1 MWLFHPLFRLCP
13 RASAAQ
19 SRQSSFCSHHHH
31 HRHLFSII
39 HHPSWLGALGL
50 DLKRGRG
57 NLRCFRSDS
66 HIQSQPLQSSSNDT
80 TRKIEVLLNYDI
92 SILESKRAKEQR
104 KRKRGKEGKKK
115 KRKRGK
121 KEKKKGKK
129 GKKKEKNI
137 PYKPSAT
144 LPLQLWVQLSDRP
157 TCDSW
162 VEISHQSRQRLLDD
176 SFSNCRFVSEREWSR
191 DLYR

>member
-1 MWLFHPLFRLCP
+1 MHKVYCSEVSETPKSCHFDTLIAPSFQGGLVWLFHPFFRLCP

-31 HRHLFSII
+31 HHLLSII

-66 HIQSQPLQSSSNDT
+66 HIQSQSLQSSSNDT

-92 SILESKRAKEQR
+92 SILERKKEQNSERAKGR
-104 KRKRGKEGKKK
+104 
-115 KRKRGK
+115 
-121 KEKKKGKK
+121 KGKTK
-129 GKKKEKNI
+129 TEK
-137 PYKPSAT
+137 
-144 LPLQLWVQLSDRP
+144 
-157 TCDSW
+157 
-162 VEISHQSRQRLLDD
+162 
-176 SFSNCRFVSEREWSR
+176 
-191 DLYR
+191 